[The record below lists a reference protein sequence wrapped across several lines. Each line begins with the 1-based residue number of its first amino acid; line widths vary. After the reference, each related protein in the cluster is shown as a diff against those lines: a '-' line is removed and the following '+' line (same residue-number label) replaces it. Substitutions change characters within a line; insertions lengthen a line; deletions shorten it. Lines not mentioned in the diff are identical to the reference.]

1 MIEREPFVYQVLRS
15 MAEQRGERLTG
26 WVKELVEPYQNG
38 HDEGQQ
44 NAIHK
49 PEEYDSYYKH
59 T

>member
-38 HDEGQQ
+38 YDEGQQ
-44 NAIHK
+44 NAMHQPMEVK
-49 PEEYDSYYKH
+49 
-59 T
+59 